1 MLMNNRAA
9 LSRLPL
15 ALCDAEGVLCHVTP
29 AFNRASILEFG
40 ISPDWSQG
48 KMHCCWFCDATRLL
62 WALAHVSNCHCIA
75 VSELAI
81 FSVDFKQRF
90 IRTGLKGVYIR
101 KVVTIPG
108 GFISVS
114 EVISAHEECALFQSW

>member
-1 MLMNNRAA
+1 MRTLY
-9 LSRLPL
+9 
-15 ALCDAEGVLCHVTP
+15 HVTP
-29 AFNRASILEFG
+29 AWNTTSIQQIGVAPTFSRG
-40 ISPDWSQG
+40 RRFWSY
-48 KMHCCWFCDATRLL
+48 WVDEERLL

-101 KVVTIPG
+101 KVVTIPK
-108 GFISVS
+108 GFISVA
-114 EVISAHEECALFQSW
+114 EVISAHEERALFQSW